1 MTAGDDSPAVADGAR
16 HAAVGG
22 LPRVADGGQ
31 VRAVLAGPDQHGLAA
46 ALEDQG
52 IEVRRV
58 EGLASRDSLDE
69 AGIDGAA
76 LLVLTD
82 ADDASVIPVARE
94 RHPEIR
100 IVAYADDSLPEFAR
114 PQVDLAVDPALLPA
128 DVVAEEL
135 H

>member
-1 MTAGDDSPAVADGAR
+1 MTAGNGSPDDDERP
-16 HAAVGG
+16 AAVDRRP
-22 LPRVADGGQ
+22 PRTDGGR
-31 VRAVLAGPDQHGLAA
+31 VRAVLAGPDDHGLAD
-46 ALEDQG
+46 ALEGQG
-52 IEVRRV
+52 FEVRRV
-58 EGLASRDSLDE
+58 DGLASRDSLDE

-82 ADDASVIPVARE
+82 ADDASAIPVARE
-94 RHPEIR
+94 SHPDIR

-135 H
+135 R